1 MQIGILREGKT
12 PPDKRVPFSP
22 AQCVELKA
30 IHGIDVKVQTSSIRA
45 FADHEYIEA
54 GIDVV
59 DNIEDCD
66 VIMGVKEVP
75 EDMLIENKIYFFFSH
90 TFKKQP
96 YNRDLLRSVLK
107 KNIQLVD
114 YEVLKNERGE
124 RLVAFG
130 RYAGI
135 VGAFDALRGWG
146 KMTDSFYLNP
156 AHECHDRTEMDA
168 QLSELNINQNIKI
181 VLTGKGRVAGGAI
194 ETLVH
199 AGIKYVT
206 PEEFLYRTYNYPVYT
221 DLGVEDYNQR
231 IDGSP
236 FNKREFYHDPRHF
249 ESTFN
254 RYAQVADLYIACH
267 YWDSKAPFIFTR
279 EDAKSPNFNIRLV
292 ADVSCDIDGP
302 VASTLRP
309 STIDDPFYGYDA
321 ESEKEVKFGTKGSI
335 GVMAVDNLPCELP
348 RDASESFGRDLL
360 KSIIPALIGDD
371 QDEIIWRGTETKN
384 GMLTPHF
391 AYLQDFVD
399 GE

>member
-45 FADHEYIEA
+45 FTDQEYTEA
-54 GIDVV
+54 EIDIV
-59 DNIEDCD
+59 DNIDHCD

-75 EDMLIENKIYFFFSH
+75 EEMLIEHKIYFFFSH

-96 YNRDLLRSVLK
+96 YNRDLLRSVLQ

-114 YEVLKNERGE
+114 YEVLKNARGE

-130 RYAGI
+130 RYAGV
-135 VGAFDALRGWG
+135 VGAFNALRGWG
-146 KMTDSFYLNP
+146 KMTDSFHLKP
-156 AHECHDRTEMDA
+156 AHQCHDRAEMDA
-168 QLSELNINQNIKI
+168 QLSDLNINQNIKI

-206 PEEFLYRTYNYPVYT
+206 PEDFLHHTFDHPVYT
-221 DLGVEDYNQR
+221 DIGVGDYNQR
-231 IDGSP
+231 VDGDP
-236 FNKREFYHDPRHF
+236 FIKKEFYHDPRHF
-249 ESTFN
+249 ESSFM
-254 RYAQVADLYIACH
+254 RYAQVADVYIACH

-279 EDAKSPNFNIRLV
+279 EDAKSPQFNIKLV

-309 STIDDPFYGYDA
+309 STIADPFYGYHA
-321 ESEKEVKFGTKGSI
+321 ESETEVKFGTKGSI
-335 GVMAVDNLPCELP
+335 GVMAIDNLPCELP

-360 KSIIPALIGDD
+360 ESIIPAFLGDD
-371 QDEIIWRGTETKN
+371 QDEIIWRGTETKD